1 MRLET
6 SNPILRILTN
16 TVLLE
21 RKNKNRK
28 SKSDTLGIIEIKT
41 FCSSKDTSRK
51 MKRQTTY

>member
-21 RKNKNRK
+21 RKNKRSNN
-28 SKSDTLGIIEIKT
+28 DTLLLTKVQIWFKFHKN
-41 FCSSKDTSRK
+41 FC
-51 MKRQTTY
+51 

>member
-28 SKSDTLGIIEIKT
+28 SKSDTLLLTKVQIWFK
-41 FCSSKDTSRK
+41 FHKNLC
-51 MKRQTTY
+51 